1 MISCTMKKS
10 FLMAL
15 LFVFSPL
22 SQADFSGRVVRV
34 IDGDTV
40 SVLSGKEMYR
50 VRLNGIDAP
59 ESKQAYGQRSKQSLI
74 ALAAQKNVLVIGNKQ
89 DRYGRYLGTIMNGN
103 LNINAE
109 QVKTGM
115 AWAYRFHGKAT
126 DMNMLFLEKMAR
138 SSGVGLWA
146 DPNPVEPWKWRR
158 SEK

>member
-1 MISCTMKKS
+1 MKKTL
-10 FLMAL
+10 LMAL
-15 LFVFSPL
+15 LFTLPPL
-22 SQADFSGRVVRV
+22 AQADFSGRVVRV

-40 SVLSGKEMYR
+40 SVLSGNEMYR

-74 ALAAQKNVLVIGNKQ
+74 ALAAQKSVLVVSSKQ
-89 DRYGRYLGTIMNGN
+89 DRYGRYLGTLMNGG
-103 LNINAE
+103 LNINAQ
-109 QVKTGM
+109 QVEKGM

-126 DMNMLFLEKMAR
+126 DINMLALENRAR

-158 SEK
+158 SDK

>member
-1 MISCTMKKS
+1 MKKS

-59 ESKQAYGQRSKQSLI
+59 ESKQAYGQRAKQSLI
-74 ALAAQKNVLVIGNKQ
+74 ALAAQKNVLVVSSKQ
-89 DRYGRYLGTIMNGN
+89 DRYGRYLGTLMNGG
-103 LNINAE
+103 LNINAQ
-109 QVKTGM
+109 QVEKGM
-115 AWAYRFHGKAT
+115 AWAYRFHDKAT
-126 DMNMLFLEKMAR
+126 DINMLALENKAR
-138 SSGVGLWA
+138 SNGVGLWA
-146 DPNPVEPWKWRR
+146 DPNPIEPWKWRR
-158 SEK
+158 SDK

>member
-1 MISCTMKKS
+1 MKKS

-15 LFVFSPL
+15 LFIFSPL

-59 ESKQAYGQRSKQSLI
+59 ESKQAYGQRAKQSLI
-74 ALAAQKNVLVIGNKQ
+74 ALAAQKNVLVVSSKQ
-89 DRYGRYLGTIMNGN
+89 DRYGRYLGTLMNGG
-103 LNINAE
+103 LNINAQ
-109 QVKTGM
+109 QVEKGM

-126 DMNMLFLEKMAR
+126 DINMLALEDKAR
-138 SSGVGLWA
+138 SNGVGLWA

-158 SEK
+158 SDK

>member
-1 MISCTMKKS
+1 MKKS
-10 FLMAL
+10 VLLAL
-15 LFVFSPL
+15 LLALPPL
-22 SQADFSGRVVRV
+22 AQADFSGRVVRV

-40 SVLSGKEMYR
+40 SVLSGNEMYR

-89 DRYGRYLGTIMNGN
+89 DRYGRYLGTIMNEN

-126 DMNMLFLEKMAR
+126 DMKMLVLEKIAR

>member
-1 MISCTMKKS
+1 MKKS
-10 FLMAL
+10 VLLAL
-15 LFVFSPL
+15 LLALPPL
-22 SQADFSGRVVRV
+22 AQADFSGRVVRV

-40 SVLSGKEMYR
+40 SVLSGNEMYR

-74 ALAAQKNVLVIGNKQ
+74 ALAAQKNVLVIGNKK
-89 DRYGRYLGTIMNGN
+89 DRYGRYLGTIMNEN

-126 DMNMLFLEKMAR
+126 DMKMLVLEKIAR

>member
-1 MISCTMKKS
+1 MKKS

-15 LFVFSPL
+15 IFIFSPL

-59 ESKQAYGQRSKQSLI
+59 ESKQAYGQRAKQSLI
-74 ALAAQKNVLVIGNKQ
+74 ALAAQKNVLVVSSKQ
-89 DRYGRYLGTIMNGN
+89 DRYGRYLGTLMNGG
-103 LNINAE
+103 LNINAQ
-109 QVKTGM
+109 QVEKGM

-126 DMNMLFLEKMAR
+126 DINMLALEDKAR
-138 SSGVGLWA
+138 SNGVGLWA

-158 SEK
+158 SDK

>member
-1 MISCTMKKS
+1 MKKS

-59 ESKQAYGQRSKQSLI
+59 ESKQAYGQRAKQSLI
-74 ALAAQKNVLVIGNKQ
+74 ALAAQKNVLVVSSKQ
-89 DRYGRYLGTIMNGN
+89 DRYGRYLGTLMNGGS
-103 LNINAE
+103 NINAQ
-109 QVKTGM
+109 QVEKGM

-126 DMNMLFLEKMAR
+126 DINMLALENKAR
-138 SSGVGLWA
+138 SNGVGLWA

-158 SEK
+158 SNK

>member
-1 MISCTMKKS
+1 MKKS
-10 FLMAL
+10 LLLAL
-15 LFVFSPL
+15 LFTLSPL
-22 SQADFSGRVVRV
+22 AQADFTGRVVRV

-40 SVLSGKEMYR
+40 SVLSGNEMYR

-74 ALAAQKNVLVIGNKQ
+74 ALAAQKNVLVISDKQ
-89 DRYGRYLGTIMNGN
+89 DRYGRYLGTLMNGG
-103 LNINAE
+103 LNINAQ
-109 QVKTGM
+109 QVEKGM

-126 DMNMLFLEKMAR
+126 DMKMLTIEKIAR